1 MKLEPVE
8 RIPEIMEDVAVLV
21 VAADMAVADRLLV
34 GVREVLGQTSEVRHV
49 VEGRDALEV
58 LEEREFN
65 LILADLNLPSMS
77 GSEMFQGA
85 RFQQPDAVRV
95 LVTDEVGEGEVV
107 EAINSGRV
115 YRVLTTP
122 WSQVELNQ
130 CIRNALDWGEHGRA
144 MRRLLGEQQ
153 RAHRALAASLS
164 RMERAQR
171 QTIHVERLATVGRL
185 TSGIIHEVR
194 NQLTGLRGVL
204 SALEE
209 EGRAEETFKRGREL
223 MKQLTGRCASIE
235 SFARGGGWAYEM
247 EELTAGEILD
257 QIQALY
263 QLEIGRPGLL
273 IAVHPQVREAHFYV
287 DVAKLAHAVLAV
299 VVEGHGRFNTP
310 IRLRATLTGGQGL
323 RLLLSSVSGG
333 DRPRIRRP
341 GGAGQDDL
349 SRTVV
354 HLVIEAHGGEIT
366 TLVPGTDRVYARISL
381 PPDSGGNE
389 AT

>member
-1 MKLEPVE
+1 MERTLE
-8 RIPEIMEDVAVLV
+8 MLEDVAVLV
-21 VAADMAVADRLLV
+21 VASNMEVADRLLV
-34 GVREVLGQTSEVRHV
+34 SLRQVLGQTSEVRHV
-49 VEGRDALEV
+49 AEGKDALEA

-65 LILADLNLPSMS
+65 LILSELKLPGMS

-95 LVTDEVGEGEVV
+95 LVTSDVDESQVV
-107 EAINSGRV
+107 EASNSGRV

-122 WSQVELNQ
+122 WSQMELNQ

-171 QTIHVERLATVGRL
+171 QTVHVERLATVGRL

-204 SALEE
+204 SALEQD
-209 EGRAEETFKRGREL
+209 GRAEQDFKRGREL
-223 MKQLTGRCASIE
+223 VKQLVGRCASIE

-247 EELTAGEILD
+247 ESLTAGEILE
-257 QIQALY
+257 QVQALY

-273 IAVHPQVREAHFYV
+273 IAVHPEVREASMFV
-287 DVAKLAHAVLAV
+287 DVAKLAHAVLV
-299 VVEGHGRFNTP
+299 VVSEGHARFDTP
-310 IRLRATLTGGQGL
+310 VRLRATLTSDRGL

-333 DRPRIRRP
+333 DRPR
-341 GGAGQDDL
+341 
-349 SRTVV
+349 
-354 HLVIEAHGGEIT
+354 
-366 TLVPGTDRVYARISL
+366 
-381 PPDSGGNE
+381 
-389 AT
+389 